1 MSIDIRICHLQETYP
16 KNMEI
21 DYWALLQKKELDY
34 QKVVH
39 KAAETTDEFN
49 SEQNCETKICTY

>member
-1 MSIDIRICHLQETYP
+1 MSTDICFCHLQDAYLT
-16 KNMEI
+16 NMEI
-21 DYWALLQKKELDY
+21 DYWALPQKKELDC
-34 QKVVH
+34 QKIVH

>member
-1 MSIDIRICHLQETYP
+1 MSIDIRSCHLQETYLT
-16 KNMEI
+16 NMEI
-21 DYWALLQKKELDY
+21 DYWALVQKKELDC
-34 QKVVH
+34 QKIVH